1 MAKSN
6 NKKKRTNGTIPMKNK
21 DFATPIKP
29 NNQSASFDYSFDREH
44 IDRVSKTNQF
54 Y

>member
-6 NKKKRTNGTIPMKNK
+6 NKKHRTDGTIPMKNK
-21 DFATPIKP
+21 DFATPITP
-29 NNQSASFDYSFDREH
+29 NNKSASFDYNFDREH